1 LPPSPASVE
10 ASFVAASLLA
20 PPLAGAPAA
29 PELPVALPEPLAPPA
44 EPEGFG
50 AVASGAIPDAPVTW
64 PAGGVFALPQLAAR
78 ASETAAQRASRTG
91 TASARRIRFDAS
103 IGSRLPFVD

>member
-1 LPPSPASVE
+1 MFESVE

-29 PELPVALPEPLAPPA
+29 PEPPVALPEPLAPLA
-44 EPEGFG
+44 EPEDSS

-64 PAGGVFALPQLAAR
+64 PAGGVFAWLLPQLAAK
-78 ASETAAQRASRTG
+78 ASATAAQRASRTG